1 MDKYKKKLSTSKRGG
16 VVKVNKNAIRD
27 CLQTEEDA
35 ILKTS
40 HEKHHE
46 THKKGKEIGQKMKQ

>member
-1 MDKYKKKLSTSKRGG
+1 MDKYKKKMSTSKRGG
-16 VVKVNKNAIRD
+16 VVQVNKNAIRD

-40 HEKHHE
+40 HE